1 MNQSLKTRLAFLDL
15 GPADKERLDALRPLF
30 EERADE
36 VVEAFYAHLLSF
48 SETRAF
54 LTDSSV
60 RDKLLLA
67 QRAYLLSLC
76 DAELDEDYVRDR
88 KDIGRAHVRVGLVP
102 RWYFGAYSLYYSIL
116 APAIFDFYGG
126 SSEKTELVLI
136 SLQKILMLD
145 AQLAMEAYVEGREQN
160 LGALA
165 ETLVQ
170 SEQGLARQI
179 DEQRVEL
186 QKTTERARAA
196 ERLASVGAIAAGLA
210 HEIGTPM
217 GIIRGHAE
225 LLEDFVDGEDGQ
237 SRLEIIVEQIDRISN
252 IMQGLLNLARPAE
265 VNREVV
271 ELGALLDAVLSFIA
285 SKAERQGIEVVR
297 RYDEVPELRGDTD
310 RLQQLFL
317 NLILNAFDAMEE
329 GGRLEVGISRSGPR
343 HVSVRILDD
352 GVGISPADLRLIFD
366 PFFTTK
372 RAGQGSGLG
381 LVVAQEIARD
391 HGGEIEA
398 SSVLRVGTE
407 FSILLPL

>member
-1 MNQSLKTRLAFLDL
+1 MSESLETRLAFLDL
-15 GPADKERLDALRPLF
+15 GPADRERLDALRPLL
-30 EERADE
+30 EEKADE
-36 VVEAFYAHLLSF
+36 MVEAFYAHLLTF
-48 SETRAF
+48 PETRAF
-54 LTDSSV
+54 LADSSV
-60 RDKLLLA
+60 RDRLLLS

-76 DAELDEDYVRDR
+76 DAELNDDYVRDR
-88 KDIGRAHVRVGLVP
+88 REIGRTHVRVGLEP

-116 APAIFDFYGG
+116 APAISDFFHGAR
-126 SSEKTELVLI
+126 EDAEPALI

-297 RYDEVPELRGDTD
+297 RYDEVPKLRGDTD

-317 NLILNAFDAMEE
+317 NLILNAFDAMEG

>member
-1 MNQSLKTRLAFLDL
+1 MSESLETRLAFLDL
-15 GPADKERLDALRPLF
+15 GPADRERLDALRPLL
-30 EERADE
+30 EEKADE
-36 VVEAFYAHLLSF
+36 MVDAFYAHLLTF
-48 SETRAF
+48 PETRAF
-54 LTDSSV
+54 LADSSV
-60 RDKLLLA
+60 RDRLLLS

-76 DAELDEDYVRDR
+76 DAELNDDYVRDR
-88 KDIGRAHVRVGLVP
+88 REIGRTHVRVGLEP

-116 APAIFDFYGG
+116 APAISDFFHGAR
-126 SSEKTELVLI
+126 EDAEPALI

-271 ELGALLDAVLSFIA
+271 ELGALLDVVLSFIA

-297 RYDEVPELRGDTD
+297 RYDEVPKLRGDTD

-317 NLILNAFDAMEE
+317 NLILNAFDAMEG

>member
-1 MNQSLKTRLAFLDL
+1 MSESLETRLAFLDL
-15 GPADKERLDALRPLF
+15 GPADRERLDALRPLL
-30 EERADE
+30 EEKADE
-36 VVEAFYAHLLSF
+36 MVEAFYAHLLTF
-48 SETRAF
+48 PETRAF
-54 LTDSSV
+54 LADSSV
-60 RDKLLLA
+60 RDRLLLS

-76 DAELDEDYVRDR
+76 DAELNDDYVRDR
-88 KDIGRAHVRVGLVP
+88 REIGRTHVRVGLEP

-116 APAIFDFYGG
+116 APAISDFFHGAR
-126 SSEKTELVLI
+126 EDAEPALI

-297 RYDEVPELRGDTD
+297 RYGEVPKLRGDTD

-317 NLILNAFDAMEE
+317 NLILNAFDAMEG

>member
-1 MNQSLKTRLAFLDL
+1 MSQSLETRLAFLDL
-15 GPADKERLDALRPLF
+15 GPADKERLDALRPLL
-30 EERADE
+30 EEKADE
-36 VVEAFYAHLLSF
+36 MVEAFYAHLLSF
-48 SETRAF
+48 PETRAF
-54 LTDSSV
+54 LADSSV
-60 RDKLLLA
+60 RDRLLLS

-76 DAELDEDYVRDR
+76 DAELDADYVHDR
-88 KDIGRAHVRVGLVP
+88 REIGRAHVRVGLEP

-116 APAIFDFYGG
+116 APAISDFFHGAR
-126 SSEKTELVLI
+126 EDADPALI
-136 SLQKILMLD
+136 SLHKMLMLD
-145 AQLAMEAYVEGREQN
+145 AQLAMEAYVEGREQS

-165 ETLVQ
+165 ETLAQ
-170 SEQGLARQI
+170 SGKGLARQV

-186 QKTTERARAA
+186 QRTTERARAA

-225 LLEDFVDGEDGQ
+225 LLENFVDGEDGQ
-237 SRLEIIVEQIDRISN
+237 SRLGIIVDQIDRISN

-265 VNREVV
+265 VNREAVD
-271 ELGALLDAVLSFIA
+271 LSALLDVVLSFIGN
-285 SKAERQGIEVVR
+285 KAERQGIEVVR
-297 RYDEVPELRGDTD
+297 SYDEVPGLRGDND

-329 GGRLEVGISRSGPR
+329 GGHLEVGIARSGPR
-343 HVSVRILDD
+343 HVSVRISDD
-352 GVGISPADLRLIFD
+352 GIGISPADLRQIFD
-366 PFFTTK
+366 PFFTSK

-398 SSVLRVGTE
+398 SSELGAGTE
-407 FSILLPL
+407 FLVVLPL